1 MSRNKTDVLPGP
13 NIPIRMLD
21 DPHYLQGHKVH
32 SRFRSASLSLEVC
45 KVSVTLA
52 RQTITTIHIRK
63 MKTKD
68 MTFPSLRVER
78 DTGKITEG
86 ESETQHVRFLL
97 NKLMNELMN
106 ETSKQR
112 GGT

>member
-1 MSRNKTDVLPGP
+1 
-13 NIPIRMLD
+13 
-21 DPHYLQGHKVH
+21 
-32 SRFRSASLSLEVC
+32 
-45 KVSVTLA
+45 
-52 RQTITTIHIRK
+52 

>member
-1 MSRNKTDVLPGP
+1 
-13 NIPIRMLD
+13 MLD

-32 SRFRSASLSLEVC
+32 SRFRSASLSL

-52 RQTITTIHIRK
+52 RQTITTIYIRK
-63 MKTKD
+63 TKTED

-78 DTGKITEG
+78 DMGKITEG
-86 ESETQHVRFLL
+86 ESETQHVRLLL
-97 NKLMNELMN
+97 NELINELMNELMN